1 MLEFTLA
8 QDSLPFNYF
17 DELSVSYEETAI
29 DCIQNRFKQLSRIE
43 CEKLFNKN
51 IHSFEDILFELNY
64 SDAINDYCTTTFEVD
79 EASGTWGYSN
89 FRISD
94 VKQAKIELE
103 VAARELIEEFV
114 LELSI

>member
-51 IHSFEDILFELNY
+51 IHSFE
-64 SDAINDYCTTTFEVD
+64 
-79 EASGTWGYSN
+79 
-89 FRISD
+89 
-94 VKQAKIELE
+94 
-103 VAARELIEEFV
+103 
-114 LELSI
+114 